1 MVAYTDSLGFYKNS
15 VGFTANYTDRLSVM
29 EIELDFAKI
38 AAARTA
44 AGAAA
49 LAATDTL
56 VIGVLPKGSFVL
68 SGVAT
73 LEKAEGAAGNI
84 DVGIGGGVVDFWVD
98 GFDLNAA
105 VGTSGGF
112 ADALGTYCAVNTNIL
127 CITFCFPSPMNTRSS
142 LYVSASCVHWHA
154 FRLERTTHQRRGL
167 PSSPFSKSPQQ
178 VWLSC
183 WRWNAA
189 FGNPNNEDKRR
200 VEKVLRLLFR
210 RLLEDLR
217 E

>member
-15 VGFTANYTDRLSVM
+15 AGFTANYTDRVSVI

-44 AGAAA
+44 ASAAA

-73 LEKAEGAAGNI
+73 LEKAEGAAGNV
-84 DVGIGGGVVDFWVD
+84 DVGIGGGTVDFWVD

-105 VGTSGGF
+105 VGTSGGY
-112 ADALGTYCAVNTNIL
+112 ADATAYYCAVNTNIL
-127 CITFCFPSPMNTRSS
+127 LTINTNSIDVARVKVSLAVVNMGADLGTIPS
-142 LYVSASCVHWHA
+142 A
-154 FRLERTTHQRRGL
+154 
-167 PSSPFSKSPQQ
+167 
-178 VWLSC
+178 
-183 WRWNAA
+183 
-189 FGNPNNEDKRR
+189 
-200 VEKVLRLLFR
+200 
-210 RLLEDLR
+210 
-217 E
+217 

>member
-15 VGFTANYTDRLSVM
+15 AGFTANYTDRVSVI

-49 LAATDTL
+49 LGSADTL

-112 ADALGTYCAVNTNIL
+112 ADALGYYCAVNTNVL
-127 CITFCFPSPMNTRSS
+127 LTLN
-142 LYVSASCVHWHA
+142 SASIDVA
-154 FRLERTTHQRRGL
+154 RVKVSLAVVNMGADL
-167 PSSPFSKSPQQ
+167 GSIPS
-178 VWLSC
+178 
-183 WRWNAA
+183 A
-189 FGNPNNEDKRR
+189 
-200 VEKVLRLLFR
+200 
-210 RLLEDLR
+210 
-217 E
+217 

>member
-15 VGFTANYTDRLSVM
+15 AGFTANGTDRVSVT

-49 LAATDTL
+49 LGAADTL

-98 GFDLNAA
+98 GFDLNAT
-105 VGTSGGF
+105 VGTSAGF
-112 ADALGTYCAVNTNIL
+112 ADALGYYCAANTNVL
-127 CITFCFPSPMNTRSS
+127 LTLN
-142 LYVSASCVHWHA
+142 SASIDVA
-154 FRLERTTHQRRGL
+154 RVKVSLAVVNMGADLGTI
-167 PSSPFSKSPQQ
+167 PS
-178 VWLSC
+178 
-183 WRWNAA
+183 A
-189 FGNPNNEDKRR
+189 
-200 VEKVLRLLFR
+200 
-210 RLLEDLR
+210 
-217 E
+217 